1 MDDWDVVV
9 NGRFE
14 PQVEVDGVIQN
25 KHKRLEAKVTAI
37 IESQNLNTLGIT
49 TLFGKLKE
57 HEHEM
62 LRLKTS
68 EKDVKKKEKKS
79 IALKASSLVATS
91 SIQDESDSFTQ

>member
-1 MDDWDVVV
+1 M
-9 NGRFE
+9 
-14 PQVEVDGVIQN
+14 
-25 KHKRLEAKVTAI
+25 EAKVTAI